1 MTYTVPVVDLGA
13 ATRSSVSA
21 HLLETV
27 KIATEATGVI
37 QVVNHGV
44 PQHLINDFNQRIA
57 RLLRLPPAHKAKL
70 ASPTGN
76 PYRGWQ
82 QWPDDF
88 GRLELERFNV
98 GQFDNVS
105 HARASGLGE
114 EHLGLYADDNVWPDD
129 DPRLH
134 YVTFRYLE
142 AARSVAERVLGL
154 YARAQGLRPSTFP
167 VSPLPY
173 LTLTVNNY
181 PTWTYPDSGNDED
194 RLLLLERAD
203 RSAITIL
210 VQDGDYE
217 GLQVQ
222 LPGGEWTP
230 VAIVPGALLV
240 FSGTLLTRW
249 TNGRLRPALHRV
261 AASDAV
267 IRQSISVFYY
277 PDLDAVLEPL
287 PPFTVLRDETAFE
300 PATTW
305 DLVRSSV
312 ENDLNVFAGQEQ
324 ITA

>member
-1 MTYTVPVVDLGA
+1 MTYTIPVVDLGA

-27 KIATEATGVI
+27 KIATETTGAI

-57 RLLRLPPAHKAKL
+57 RLLSLPLAQKAKL

-76 PYRGWQ
+76 PYRGWCL
-82 QWPDDF
+82 WPDDF
-88 GRLELERFNV
+88 GRLELERFQM

-105 HARASGLGE
+105 HARASGLSE
-114 EHLGLYADDNVWPDD
+114 EHLGLYAHDNVWPDD

-142 AARSVAERVLGL
+142 AARGVAERVLGL
-154 YARAQGLRPSTFP
+154 YARAQGLRPSAFP
-167 VSPLPY
+167 ASPLPY
-173 LTLTVNNY
+173 LTLTVDNY
-181 PTWTYPDSGNDED
+181 PTWTGPDSGNDED
-194 RLLLLERAD
+194 KLLLLERTD
-203 RSAITIL
+203 RSVIT
-210 VQDGDYE
+210 VVTQDGDYE

-240 FSGTLLTRW
+240 FSGTLLTRL
-249 TNGRLRPALHRV
+249 TNGRLRPARHRV
-261 AASDAV
+261 VASDAA
-267 IRQSISVFYY
+267 IRQSISVRYY
-277 PDLDAVLEPL
+277 PNLDAVLEPL
-287 PPFTVLRDETAFE
+287 PPFTVAREETAFE
-300 PATTW
+300 SATTW
-305 DLVRSSV
+305 ELVKDGAQ
-312 ENDLNVFAGQEQ
+312 NYLNVFERPEQ